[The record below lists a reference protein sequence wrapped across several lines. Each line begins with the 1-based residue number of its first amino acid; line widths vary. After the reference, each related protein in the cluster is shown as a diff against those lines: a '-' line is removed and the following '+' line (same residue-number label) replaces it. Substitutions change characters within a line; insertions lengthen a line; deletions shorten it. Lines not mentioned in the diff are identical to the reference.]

1 VHADGTAF
9 CWGKS
14 NIFGQ
19 QGDGTSV
26 AHTLPAQ
33 VIAP

>member
-9 CWGKS
+9 CWGKN

-19 QGDGTSV
+19 MGDGTSV
-26 AHTLPAQ
+26 AHMLPAQ
-33 VIAP
+33 VITP